1 MEKLSLNNLEIY
13 RLACRLSR
21 LGWEM
26 YSILS
31 WQNKKII
38 GDQFITSTD
47 SVGANIAEGTGRFH
61 YLDRIKFFYNAR
73 ASLVESIH
81 WNELMKDRL
90 LITETNYSQFFV
102 TATTLKI
109 KLNNFISVTYKQNG

>member
-1 MEKLSLNNLEIY
+1 
-13 RLACRLSR
+13 
-21 LGWEM
+21 M

-90 LITETNYSQFFV
+90 LITKTNYSQFFV